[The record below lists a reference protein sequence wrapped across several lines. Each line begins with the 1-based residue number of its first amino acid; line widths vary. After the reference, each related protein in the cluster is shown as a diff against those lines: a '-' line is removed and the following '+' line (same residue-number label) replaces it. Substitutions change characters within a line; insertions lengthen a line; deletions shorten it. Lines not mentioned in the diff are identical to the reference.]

1 MASKTYPRRARQI
14 TERIAA
20 GDTLEQACARK
31 DMPATTTV
39 RRWLLNSPDFRRRF
53 TLARQI
59 RRERLIDQVVEIADA
74 QAEKPTAEE
83 ARRQKLRID
92 ARKWAVAQFDE
103 AAFEPED
110 LADDADRALLVID

>member
-1 MASKTYPRRARQI
+1 MNKTYPRRARQI

-31 DMPATTTV
+31 DMPSATTV

-53 TLARQI
+53 TIARQV
-59 RRERLIDQVVEIADA
+59 RRERLIDQVVEIAD
-74 QAEKPTAEE
+74 QQPSEVSAEE

-92 ARKWAVAQFDE
+92 ARKWAVARFDQE
-103 AAFEPED
+103 AFEPAA
-110 LADDADRALLVID
+110 LDDDSDRPLKVID